1 MEVDKLNNIKVD
13 ELNKNDELIFELNNI
28 DINKIN
34 IWKLSGT
41 YLCKIK
47 KVYDGDTP
55 TIIIKI
61 NKDFFAFNVRLIGL
75 DTPEI
80 HPRNENLLEKESEHL
95 LGIKA
100 RNKLI
105 ELVTDQTIIIDK
117 KYTSDELN
125 EIFNKNKKLITV
137 EFSEEQ
143 DKYKRPLVKLFY
155 NNNCIN
161 QILIDLHFAKRY
173 DGTTKQKWV

>member
-1 MEVDKLNNIKVD
+1 MGFLYNLLYKYFQRKKSMN
-13 ELNKNDELIFELNNI
+13 ELNNI
-28 DINKIN
+28 DINQIN

-41 YLCKIK
+41 QFCKIQ

-61 NKDFFAFNVRLIGL
+61 NKEFFAFNVRLIGI

-80 HPRNENLLEKESEHL
+80 HPRNENLSKKESEHL

-105 ELVTDQTIIIDK
+105 ELVTDQSIIIDK
-117 KYTSDELN
+117 KYTNDELKY
-125 EIFNKNKKLITV
+125 IFNKNKKIITV
-137 EFSEEQ
+137 EFSNEQ
-143 DKYKRPLVKLFY
+143 DKYKRPLVKLY
-155 NNNCIN
+155 DNNICIN
-161 QILIDLHFAKRY
+161 DILINQQYAKSY
-173 DGTTKQKWV
+173 DGTTKEKWV

>member
-1 MEVDKLNNIKVD
+1 MVEID
-13 ELNKNDELIFELNNI
+13 ELNNI

-41 YLCKIK
+41 HLCKIK

-61 NKDFFAFNVRLIGL
+61 NTEFFAFNVRLIGL

-80 HPRNENLLEKESEHL
+80 HPRNENLLEKEIEHL

-117 KYTSDELN
+117 NYKNDELHDIYN
-125 EIFNKNKKLITV
+125 NNKKIITV
-137 EFSEEQ
+137 EFSENQ
-143 DKYKRPLVKLFY
+143 DKYKRPLVKLY
-155 NNNCIN
+155 DNNICIN
-161 QILIDLHFAKRY
+161 DILINQHFAKIY
-173 DGTTKQKWV
+173 DGTTKEKWV

>member
-1 MEVDKLNNIKVD
+1 MD
-13 ELNKNDELIFELNNI
+13 ELNKNKEFIFDKTFLKSLDELNKI

-34 IWKLSGT
+34 LWKLSGT
-41 YLCKIK
+41 HFCKIQ

-80 HPRNENLLEKESEHL
+80 HPRNENLLEKASEHL

-105 ELVTDQTIIIDK
+105 ELVTDQVIIIDK
-117 KYTSDELN
+117 KYTNDELKF
-125 EIFNKNKKLITV
+125 IFNNNKKIITV

-143 DKYKRPLVKLFY
+143 DKYKRPLVKLY
-155 NNNCIN
+155 NKGNCIN
-161 QILIDLHFAKRY
+161 DILINQNFAKSY
-173 DGTTKQKWV
+173 DGTTKEKWV

>member
-1 MEVDKLNNIKVD
+1 MEIP
-13 ELNKNDELIFELNNI
+13 EIQELNNI

-34 IWKLSGT
+34 IWKLSGIHP
-41 YLCKIK
+41 CKIQ

-61 NKDFFAFNVRLIGL
+61 NKDFFAFNARLIGL

-80 HPRNENLLEKESEHL
+80 HPKNENLLQKESEHL

-105 ELVTDQTIIIDK
+105 ELVTDQSIIIDK
-117 KYTSDELN
+117 KYTNDELH
-125 EIFNKNKKLITV
+125 EIFNKNKKIITA

-143 DKYKRPLVKLFY
+143 DKYKRPLVKLYDKGTF
-155 NNNCIN
+155 IN
-161 QILIDLHFAKRY
+161 QVLIDQHYAKSY
-173 DGTTKQKWV
+173 DGTTKEKWV

>member
-1 MEVDKLNNIKVD
+1 MEFD
-13 ELNKNDELIFELNNI
+13 ELNKI
-28 DINKIN
+28 DISKVN

-41 YLCKIK
+41 YLCKIQ

-61 NKDFFAFNVRLIGL
+61 NNNFFAFNVRLIEL

-80 HPRNENLLEKESEHL
+80 HPKNENLLEKESEHL

-105 ELVTDQTIIIDK
+105 ELVTDQPIIIDK
-117 KYTSDELN
+117 KYTNEELKI
-125 EIFNKNKKLITV
+125 IFNKNKKIITA

-143 DKYKRPLVKLFY
+143 DKYKRPLVKLYDKNIF
-155 NNNCIN
+155 IN
-161 QILIDLHFAKRY
+161 QVLIDQKFAKRY
-173 DGTTKQKWV
+173 DGTTKEKWV

>member
-1 MEVDKLNNIKVD
+1 MEIN
-13 ELNKNDELIFELNNI
+13 ELNNL

-34 IWKLSGT
+34 KWELSGAH
-41 YLCKIK
+41 LCKIQ

-61 NKDFFAFNVRLIGL
+61 NKEFFAFNVRLIGL

-80 HPRNENLLEKESEHL
+80 HPRNENLLEKESESL
-95 LGIKA
+95 LGIKS

-105 ELVTDQTIIIDK
+105 ELVTDQPIIIDK
-117 KYTSDELN
+117 KYTNKELRD
-125 EIFNKNKKLITV
+125 IFNKNKKIITV

-143 DKYKRPLVKLFY
+143 DKYKRPLVKLY
-155 NNNCIN
+155 DNETLIN
-161 QILIDLHFAKRY
+161 QVLIDLNFAKAY
-173 DGTTKQKWV
+173 DGTTKEKWV

>member
-1 MEVDKLNNIKVD
+1 MEV
-13 ELNKNDELIFELNNI
+13 EELNNV
-28 DINKIN
+28 DINKVN
-34 IWKLSGT
+34 IWKLYGT
-41 YLCKIK
+41 HQCKIQ

-61 NKDFFAFNVRLIGL
+61 NTEFFAFNVRLIGL

-105 ELVTDQTIIIDK
+105 ELVTDQNIIIEK
-117 KYTSDELN
+117 KYTNDELKL
-125 EIFNKNKKLITV
+125 IFNKNKKIITV

-143 DKYKRPLVKLFY
+143 DKYKRPLVKLY
-155 NNNCIN
+155 DNNILINDILIN
-161 QILIDLHFAKRY
+161 QNFAKSY
-173 DGTTKQKWV
+173 DGTTKEKWVF

>member
-1 MEVDKLNNIKVD
+1 MD
-13 ELNKNDELIFELNNI
+13 ELNKNDELNNI
-28 DINKIN
+28 DINKVN

-41 YLCKIK
+41 HFCKIQ

-80 HPRNENLLEKESEHL
+80 HPKNENLIEKETEHL

-105 ELVTDQTIIIDK
+105 ELVTDQSVIIDK
-117 KYTSDELN
+117 KYTNDELKI
-125 EIFNKNKKLITV
+125 IFNNNKKIITA

-143 DKYKRPLVKLFY
+143 DKYKRPLVKLYDKSTF
-155 NNNCIN
+155 IN
-161 QILIDLHFAKRY
+161 QVLIDQHYAKSY
-173 DGTTKQKWV
+173 DGTTKEKWV